1 MTTAFLVTAL
11 FGFLMLGMPIAIAL
25 GLSSTL
31 AILLFTQDSLAS
43 IALKFFGTMEHYTLL
58 AMPFFILSSAF
69 LTTGGV
75 ARRLINFA
83 TAAVGHVP
91 GGLAVASV
99 FACVLFAAISGSSPA
114 TVVAVGSIVI
124 AGMIKTGYTPTFA
137 AGCICTA
144 GTLGILL
151 PPSIPMIAYAATT
164 ETSVGRLFMAGTIP
178 GLLLG
183 LILMVSIYMR
193 ARWTG
198 LARMPRATWS
208 ELLQAARN
216 AIWGI
221 SLIVIIMGGIY
232 GGVYT
237 PTEAAAVAAVYSF
250 VIAVWV
256 YRDCSLAN
264 VPDVL
269 LEAGKITIMLLFIVG
284 NAFLFAHVLTA
295 ERIPEAL
302 AVQII
307 SADLDPWM
315 FLILVNV
322 LLLIAGNFMEPIAV
336 ILILAPVIMP
346 VAMKLGIDPI
356 HLGIIFVVNM
366 EIGMVTPPVGLNLFI
381 TSGITGMSILQ
392 VVRAVIPWLGILVAF
407 LLLITYVPWLSLA
420 LPDYLFGPE
429 TTLPDLVPPG

>member
-1 MTTAFLVTAL
+1 MTMGFLVISL
-11 FGFLMLGMPIAIAL
+11 FVFLFLGMPIAIAL

-31 AILLFTQDSLAS
+31 TILLFTGDSLAS
-43 IALKFFGTMEHYTLL
+43 VALKFFGTTGHYTLL

-75 ARRLINFA
+75 AKRLINFA
-83 TAAVGHVP
+83 TALVGHVP

-124 AGMIKTGYTPTFA
+124 AGMVKTGYTLRFA
-137 AGCICTA
+137 AGCVCTA

-164 ETSVGRLFMAGTIP
+164 ETSVSRLFLAGTIP

-183 LILMVSIYMR
+183 GILMISIYFR

-198 LARMPRATWS
+198 LARMEKSSFAEVIGAGR
-208 ELLQAARN
+208 E

-221 SLIVIIMGGIY
+221 LLIVIIMGGIY
-232 GGVYT
+232 GGIFT
-237 PTEAAAVAAVYSF
+237 PTEAAAVAAVYAF

-256 YRDCSLAN
+256 YKDCPIKK
-264 VPDVL
+264 VPKVL
-269 LEAGKITIMLLFIVG
+269 LDGCNMTVMLMFIVG
-284 NAFLFAHVLTA
+284 NAFIFAHVLTG
-295 ERIPEAL
+295 ERLPDAL
-302 AVQII
+302 AQAII
-307 SADLDPWM
+307 SANLDPWM
-315 FLILVNV
+315 FLLLVNG
-322 LLLIAGNFMEPIAV
+322 LLLIMGNFMEPIAI

-346 VAMKLGIDPI
+346 VASKLGIDPI
-356 HLGIIFVVNM
+356 HLGVIFVVNM

-381 TSGITGMSILQ
+381 TAGITGMKITE
-392 VVRAVIPWLGILVAF
+392 VVRAVLPWLAILLAFLILV
-407 LLLITYVPWLSLA
+407 TYVPWLSM
-420 LPDYLFGPE
+420 
-429 TTLPDLVPPG
+429 TLPNYLMGVDTFQGATN